1 MAAPKYFFQ
10 DINLK
15 LKNQDTSYE
24 GILKSLVKKGYSG
37 EAMLKDYKDMESNL
51 KKLKSIR
58 GLKENK

>member
-1 MAAPKYFFQ
+1 M
-10 DINLK
+10 L
-15 LKNQDTSYE
+15 NQNTSYE
-24 GILKSLVKKGYSG
+24 GILKNLVKKGYSG